1 MKEIFNF
8 KSEFYNDTLTMLT
21 VSNAIKELGL
31 VLLQYQI
38 VNKSIILILCFE
50 KILIGKY
57 KCCK

>member
-38 VNKSIILILCFE
+38 VNMSIILILCL
-50 KILIGKY
+50 KNQIGKY